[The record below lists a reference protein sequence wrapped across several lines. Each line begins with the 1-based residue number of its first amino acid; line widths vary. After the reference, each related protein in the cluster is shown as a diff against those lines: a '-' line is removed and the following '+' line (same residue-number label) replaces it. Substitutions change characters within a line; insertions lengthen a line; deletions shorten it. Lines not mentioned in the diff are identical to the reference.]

1 MNLPNYPSKVNSYY
15 GYKKPVLASVDK
27 NTDFGIMQENIKSGF
42 WSEAGDIDSLKT
54 NLIKLYNNEQL
65 RKELG
70 ENGYNYMKKNLLPIN
85 AYSIIMENSF

>member
-1 MNLPNYPSKVNSYY
+1 
-15 GYKKPVLASVDK
+15 VDK